1 MILNVDFKDEQE
13 VIEVR
18 AAMRSIV
25 RKAVFN
31 TLVYEGFKKD
41 VEVSVTFVDNEGIK
55 VLNNQYRQK
64 NCATDVLSF
73 PIFDDF
79 AEIDMYPEP
88 VPLGDIVISLERA
101 EQQGHHLF
109 HSIYHEV
116 AFLSVH
122 STLHLL
128 GYDHV
133 DEGEMKAQMR
143 KREKAIMGDKEN
155 D

>member
-18 AAMRSIV
+18 VAMRSIV
-25 RKAVFN
+25 RKAIFN

-41 VEVSVTFVDNEGIK
+41 VEVSVTFVNNEGIK

-79 AEIDMYPEP
+79 SETDMYPEP

-128 GYDHV
+128 GYDHETSKA
-133 DEGEMKAQMR
+133 DEEEMFR
-143 KREKAIMGDKEN
+143 KQKEIMEIIGF
-155 D
+155 

>member
-41 VEVSVTFVDNEGIK
+41 VEVSVTFVDNEEIK

-128 GYDHV
+128 GYDHETSKA
-133 DEGEMKAQMR
+133 DEEEMFR
-143 KREKAIMGDKEN
+143 KQKEIMEIIGF
-155 D
+155 

>member
-13 VIEVR
+13 IIEVR
-18 AAMRSIV
+18 VAMRSII
-25 RKAVFN
+25 RKAIFN

-41 VEVSVTFVDNEGIK
+41 VEVSVTFVDNDGIK
-55 VLNNQYRQK
+55 ELNSQYRQK

-73 PIFDDF
+73 PMFDDF
-79 AEIDMYPEP
+79 TETDMYPEP

-101 EQQGHHLF
+101 EQQAHHLF

-128 GYDHV
+128 GYDHETSKS
-133 DEGEMKAQMR
+133 DEEEMFR
-143 KREKAIMGDKEN
+143 KQKEIMEIIGF
-155 D
+155 

>member
-18 AAMRSIV
+18 AAMHSIV

-128 GYDHV
+128 GYDHETSKA
-133 DEGEMKAQMR
+133 DEEEMFR
-143 KREKAIMGDKEN
+143 KQKEIMEIIGF
-155 D
+155 

>member
-13 VIEVR
+13 IIEVR
-18 AAMRSIV
+18 VAMRSII
-25 RKAVFN
+25 RKAIFN

-41 VEVSVTFVDNEGIK
+41 VEVSVTFVDNDGIK
-55 VLNNQYRQK
+55 ELNSQYRQK

-73 PIFDDF
+73 PMFDDF
-79 AEIDMYPEP
+79 TETDMYPEP

-128 GYDHV
+128 GYDHETSKA
-133 DEGEMKAQMR
+133 DEEEMFR
-143 KREKAIMGDKEN
+143 KQKEIMEIIGF
-155 D
+155 